1 MLYEI
6 LAETRLRPKDAIMI
20 GDTTFD
26 LEMAQKAGMPRI
38 GIAHG
43 VHETKALRAFRP
55 ETIVDD
61 LFALAD
67 DVILH
72 RMRLTYEAL
81 ADGRTGAQL
90 LREMLHELGSA

>member
-1 MLYEI
+1 MCEQLV
-6 LAETRLRPKDAIMI
+6 LPGRLFVGDAKDAIMI

-55 ETIVDD
+55 EVIVDD
-61 LFALAD
+61 LFALAE
-67 DVILH
+67 H
-72 RMRLTYEAL
+72 
-81 ADGRTGAQL
+81 
-90 LREMLHELGSA
+90 LRSL